1 MDSANIEADP
11 ATDNGA
17 LSALGRKVESVLRE
31 LNDDTEQPLY
41 KDPEA
46 QAILG
51 FELSHTP
58 EPCHSTLVLYY
69 YAEKNMAE
77 IAQEIGFR
85 NADTAKAKKY
95 QCMSELT
102 GRVVTALKQAGFDV
116 KPKNRRKNG

>member
-1 MDSANIEADP
+1 M
-11 ATDNGA
+11 
-17 LSALGRKVESVLRE
+17 RE